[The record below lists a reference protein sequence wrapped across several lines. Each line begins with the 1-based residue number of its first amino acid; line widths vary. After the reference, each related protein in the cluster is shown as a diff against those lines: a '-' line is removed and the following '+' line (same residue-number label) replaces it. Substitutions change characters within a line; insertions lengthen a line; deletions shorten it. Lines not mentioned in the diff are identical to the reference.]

1 MKLKIITVTLVIL
14 FISSVAIAQ
23 EFEYS
28 EIFPLPETG
37 FIEQVLNGLDVLEE
51 LSFQPLYGKTI
62 VVLTN
67 HTSVSRKGVHLLDLL
82 AQYQDSISIRIVYT
96 PEHGLFSPSDDMVSL
111 PSEGKD
117 PRFNAQIKYL
127 WERRFRPDILDL
139 YGVDLILID
148 IQDPGLRYFSY
159 ITTVTKMME
168 AGAIA
173 EVPVMVLDRPNP
185 FGGIKIEGPMV
196 RPKHQSFVG
205 YHLVPIRHGLTVG
218 EYALMINETGW
229 VRQSERVRL
238 TVVPMIGWERE
249 TTFSETELPWI
260 PPAPGIPDWE
270 TLRVYEG
277 MALFNGTNISVGI
290 GTDQPYFL
298 VGAPWVLGSTVLGLL
313 ERSRL
318 PGVQFEAGKFTPDS
332 LNAYLPS
339 PIYRGEEC
347 DGIRMIVTDWNTFEP
362 LRTAATILSIVSSN
376 YPTQFRWTG
385 SFYVDKLYGH
395 DYLRIFLAQR
405 RDTAKLPATW
415 THDVIRFSQFR
426 EKFLLY

>member
-1 MKLKIITVTLVIL
+1 MKLKVITVTIAIL
-14 FISSVAIAQ
+14 SVSTVSFSQ
-23 EFEYS
+23 EYEYS
-28 EIFPLPETG
+28 EVFPLPETG
-37 FIEQVLNGLDVLEE
+37 FIQQVLTGLDVLDE
-51 LSFQPLYGKTI
+51 LSFQPLYGKTL

-82 AQYQDSISIRIVYT
+82 AQYQDSISVKIIYT
-96 PEHGLFSPSDDMVSL
+96 PEHGMFSLSDDLVSL
-111 PSEGKD
+111 PSEERD
-117 PRFNAQIKYL
+117 PRFNAQIKHL

-173 EVPVMVLDRPNP
+173 EIPVMVLDRPNP
-185 FGGIKIEGPMV
+185 LGGVKINGPMV

-229 VRQSERVRL
+229 ARQSERVKL
-238 TVVPMIGWERE
+238 TIIPIIVWERG
-249 TTFSETELPWI
+249 TPFAETELKWM
-260 PPAPGIPDWE
+260 PPTPDVPDLE
-270 TLRVYEG
+270 TLRAYEG

-298 VGAPWVLGSTVLGLL
+298 VGAPWFSGSTVLGLL
-313 ERSRL
+313 EKSRL
-318 PGVQFEAGKFTPDS
+318 PGIQFETGKFTPDS

-347 DGIRMIVTDWNTFEP
+347 DGIRMTITDWQAFDP
-362 LRTAATILSIVSSN
+362 LRTAATILSIVSGN
-376 YPTQFRWTG
+376 YPSQFRWTG
-385 SFYVDKLYGH
+385 SYYIDKLYGH
-395 DYLRIFLAQR
+395 DYLRIFLAQH
-405 RDTAKLPATW
+405 RDPAKLAATW

-426 EKFLLY
+426 EKFFLY

>member
-1 MKLKIITVTLVIL
+1 MKLKVITVTIAIL
-14 FISSVAIAQ
+14 SVSTVSFSQ
-23 EFEYS
+23 EYEYS
-28 EIFPLPETG
+28 EVFPLPETG
-37 FIEQVLNGLDVLEE
+37 FIQQVLTGLDVLDE
-51 LSFQPLYGKTI
+51 LSFQPLYGKTL

-82 AQYQDSISIRIVYT
+82 AQYQDSISVKIIYT
-96 PEHGLFSPSDDMVSL
+96 PEHGMFSLSDDLVSL
-111 PSEGKD
+111 PLDDRD
-117 PRFNAQIKYL
+117 PRFNAQIKHL
-127 WERRFRPDILDL
+127 WGRRFRPDILDL

-173 EVPVMVLDRPNP
+173 EIPVMVLDRPNP
-185 FGGIKIEGPMV
+185 LGGVKINGPMV

-229 VRQSERVRL
+229 ARQSERVNL
-238 TVVPMIGWERE
+238 TIIPIIGWERG
-249 TTFSETELPWI
+249 TSFAETELKWI
-260 PPAPGIPDWE
+260 PPTPDVPDLE
-270 TLRVYEG
+270 TLRAYEG

-298 VGAPWVLGSTVLGLL
+298 VGAPWFSGSTVLGLL
-313 ERSRL
+313 EKSRL
-318 PGVQFEAGKFTPDS
+318 PGIQFETGKFTPDS

-347 DGIRMIVTDWNTFEP
+347 DGIRMTITDWQTFDP
-362 LRTAATILSIVSSN
+362 LRTAATILSIVSGN
-376 YPTQFRWTG
+376 YPSHFRWTG
-385 SFYVDKLYGH
+385 SYYIDKLYGH
-395 DYLRIFLAQR
+395 DYLRIFLAQH
-405 RDTAKLPATW
+405 RDPAKLPATW

-426 EKFLLY
+426 EKFFLY